1 MWQANKKGVT
11 GQGATEQNFYG
22 CAFGVNTK
30 IADKNFRVSP
40 ATSFIDESG
49 GFYPFW
55 ENIDAGFAW
64 DAWGIAIWLCGMG

>member
-1 MWQANKKGVT
+1 
-11 GQGATEQNFYG
+11 
-22 CAFGVNTK
+22 VNTK